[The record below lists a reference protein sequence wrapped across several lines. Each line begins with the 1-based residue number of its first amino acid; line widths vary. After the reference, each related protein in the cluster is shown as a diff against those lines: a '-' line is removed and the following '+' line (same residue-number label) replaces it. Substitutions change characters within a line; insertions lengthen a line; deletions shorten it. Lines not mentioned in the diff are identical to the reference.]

1 MPGDDSMAR
10 TKTLYRQMRLHQTN
24 KFLHSK
30 GNNQQNE
37 KATYGMGENI
47 CKSDKR
53 SVSKIRNVYN
63 SEKKNTNNPIKM
75 ANRHMKKCLTSLIIR
90 EMQIQTTVRYHL
102 THVRMAIIKKS
113 KDN

>member
-1 MPGDDSMAR
+1 
-10 TKTLYRQMRLHQTN
+10 
-24 KFLHSK
+24 
-30 GNNQQNE
+30 
-37 KATYGMGENI
+37 MGENI